1 MVKIVSKKVT
11 ICKNCAIINFSTMI
25 KGYTMNNVEETP
37 VSGTNE
43 TEQENG
49 YNVKKDYWESKY
61 PKLPKN
67 LVTAIYIFLA
77 ALFYAVGYHY
87 FVATCKF
94 APGGLPGIIAMIQYK
109 TGVID
114 SGNSKIDYSTLL
126 MVLVNLPLLIVA
138 SKILTKD
145 FAVKTFITSAL
156 MAIMMFCLTNFID
169 YNYVYTIAGTP
180 NVSDVGTRL
189 VGAILGGACSGL
201 SLAFALKVNASTGGA
216 DVVGAMLQK
225 KYPHKGV
232 GAMVFAVNG
241 VIMAISIFVYNDD
254 LMPVFLSLINAF
266 ANSVTCDFIM
276 QGAKSALKFEVITE
290 HAKEISKE
298 IIEELGHGVT
308 ITPAKG
314 MFEHKD
320 KNLLI
325 CVIKPRQIAKF
336 QNIIKKY
343 PETFAYVGSVNEIIG
358 KFNRGNRND

>member
-1 MVKIVSKKVT
+1 M
-11 ICKNCAIINFSTMI
+11 
-25 KGYTMNNVEETP
+25 KGIEETP
-37 VSGTNE
+37 VCGDNEKEQKSG
-43 TEQENG
+43 
-49 YNVKKDYWESKY
+49 YSVKKDYWESKG
-61 PKLPKN
+61 PKIPKK
-67 LVTAIYIFLA
+67 LITVAYIFLA
-77 ALFYAVGYHY
+77 SLFYSVGYHY

-126 MVLVNLPLLIVA
+126 MVLVNLPLLVVA
-138 SKILTKD
+138 SKVLTKN
-145 FAVKTFITSAL
+145 FAIKTFIVSVL
-156 MAIMMFCLTNFID
+156 MATMMFCLTNFID
-169 YNYVYTIAGTP
+169 FNYTYTIASIP
-180 NVSDVGTRL
+180 NVEDVGTRL

-241 VIMAISIFVYNDD
+241 VIMVVSIFIYQDD

-266 ANSVTCDFIM
+266 ATSTTCDFIM

-290 HAKEISKE
+290 HANEISKE

-314 MFEHKD
+314 MFEHKE

>member
-1 MVKIVSKKVT
+1 MV
-11 ICKNCAIINFSTMI
+11 

-87 FVATCKF
+87 FVETCKF
-94 APGGLPGIIAMIQYK
+94 APGGLPGVVAMIQHS
-109 TGVID
+109 TGVT
-114 SGNSKIDYSTLL
+114 SGNNDGSLDLSTLL
-126 MVLVNLPLLIVA
+126 MVIVNIPLLVFA
-138 SKILTKD
+138 ARVMTKD
-145 FAVKTFITSAL
+145 FSVKTFITVVL
-156 MAIMMFCLTNFID
+156 MTAMMFALTNID
-169 YNYVYTIAGTP
+169 KHYVFTITGSGNVP
-180 NVSDVGTRL
+180 NEAVGVRL
-189 VGAILGGACSGL
+189 VAAILGGACSGI

-225 KYPHKGV
+225 KFPHKGV

-241 VIMAISIFVYNDD
+241 VIMAISIWVYEDD
-254 LMPVFLSLINAF
+254 LMPVFLALINAF
-266 ANSVTCDFIM
+266 ATSVTCDFIM

-290 HAKEISKE
+290 HASEIAKE